1 VFGFVPRF
9 PHARTGLGGTA
20 GDDPRMGPGYVVR
33 KGVARVEVS
42 KNGMLDVR
50 DCASFQHGV
59 SLLVI
64 WLDGWLT
71 LLDNVHIHTE
81 TALPS

>member
-1 VFGFVPRF
+1 MYIKLEKRF
-9 PHARTGLGGTA
+9 HGQASARF
-20 GDDPRMGPGYVVR
+20 
-33 KGVARVEVS
+33 
-42 KNGMLDVR
+42 GMLDVR

-71 LLDNVHIHTE
+71 LKGVARVEVSKNNMEQEHT
-81 TALPS
+81 PSGCT